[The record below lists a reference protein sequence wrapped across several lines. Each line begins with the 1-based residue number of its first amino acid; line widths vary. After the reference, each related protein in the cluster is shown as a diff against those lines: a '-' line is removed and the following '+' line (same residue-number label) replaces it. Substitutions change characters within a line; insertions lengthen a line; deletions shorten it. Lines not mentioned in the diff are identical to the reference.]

1 MARTIV
7 LRIVEHDVT
16 AVADLLD
23 DQAPQ
28 TTALIWDAL
37 PLEGRLM
44 HGMYS
49 GPELFIVLP
58 GFPAVAAENQ
68 VCRALPGDVG
78 YWHLEDGLQASA
90 PNEVAELVFVY
101 DRGVEIKGSDGQAS
115 WVNLFARIRTA
126 EAEDFLAV
134 SKRYRKEGPWTLR
147 VERGE
152 GV

>member
-1 MARTIV
+1 M
-7 LRIVEHDVT
+7 VEHDVS

-23 DQAPQ
+23 EQAPQ
-28 TTALIWDAL
+28 TCSLIWDSL
-37 PLEGRLM
+37 PVEGRLI

-58 GFPAVAAENQ
+58 DFPAVAAENQ

-78 YWHLEDGLQASA
+78 YWHLEAGLHAAA

-101 DRGVEIKGSDGQAS
+101 DRGVEIKGTDGQAS

-126 EAEDFLAV
+126 EAEEFLGV
-134 SKRYRKEGPWTLR
+134 SKRYRKEGPWNLR
-147 VERGE
+147 VERG
-152 GV
+152 VTV